1 MREDGSNFSTLL
13 ESKGFSAEAF
23 SINQLTNVIYYFNST
38 AGHIIMATLDLLH
51 TKIILKNMTR
61 VLDLAIHEEMG
72 YIFFSDYGKNVIGR
86 INTDGNNVLLNDA
99 KLWHVTG
106 LAVDKVEGRLYFCD
120 DKEMIIRS
128 TDLHFKN
135 YRIHIHMTEYNFF
148 KKEFETLD
156 RWSNL
161 IAAPQSMTIRHD
173 KLLWTDKDKN
183 GVFQTDKRFMASIQF
198 IAGGLGDPR
207 DIHVYNDRENSGK
220 SFLEYLLKC
229 VKFYDKF
236 T

>member
-13 ESKGFSAEAF
+13 DSKGFSAEAF
-23 SINQLTNVIYYFNST
+23 AINQLTNAICYFNRT

-51 TKIILKNMTR
+51 MKVILKNLTR
-61 VLDLAIHEEMG
+61 VLDLALHEEMG

-86 INTDGNNVLLNDA
+86 LNTDGDNLLLNDE

-106 LAVDKVEGRLYFCD
+106 LAVDKDEGRLYFCD
-120 DKEMIIRS
+120 DKEMSIRS
-128 TDLHFKN
+128 TDLDFKN

-148 KKEFETLD
+148 KKEFKTLD

-161 IAAPQSMTIRHD
+161 IAAPQSLAIRHD

-183 GVFQTDKRFMASIQF
+183 GVFQTDKRFMEFIQY
-198 IAGGLGDPR
+198 IAGDLGDPR
-207 DIHVYNDRENSGK
+207 DIHVLNDRNNSGK
-220 SFLEYLLKC
+220 RFLEYLLKC
-229 VKFYDKF
+229 ARFYDKF